1 VSLTAV
7 QRRMARR
14 FLKLGMAATWL
25 EACDLAR
32 AARPD
37 TSNDLE
43 GQLTRSLSRAHGIR
57 HILA

>member
-1 VSLTAV
+1 VTLTAI

-14 FLKLGMAATWL
+14 FLKLGMAPTWL

-37 TSNDLE
+37 TSADLE
-43 GQLTRSLSRAHGIR
+43 GQLARSLARQHGK